1 MITTYGLIYIFK
13 LLILFFQSHIMECHF
28 FPLVLVEI
36 LELEAFFF
44 FFSGSESVYLFST
57 AMICVLADE
66 T

>member
-36 LELEAFFF
+36 LELEGFFF
-44 FFSGSESVYLFST
+44 LFRKQISLSVFHGNDL
-57 AMICVLADE
+57 CVDR
-66 T
+66 